1 SEVSVRI
8 LDMSGKQVLAVSKEK
23 KDKLMTESIDISSL
37 AKGVYMIEV
46 STEQV
51 KTVRRLVKE

>member
-1 SEVSVRI
+1 MNMRNWSIQFERY
-8 LDMSGKQVLAVSKEK
+8 KEK